1 MDKRITI
8 RDIAKKAGVS
18 VATVS
23 NVINGV
29 NKASDGTKKLVLQ
42 TIKEMGYQPNLTAR
56 SLSINRSHMIGVL
69 LPIDES
75 TTASLLL
82 RDNPF
87 YGEFISGVEYQ
98 SMMSG
103 YDVLISGF
111 RPGQSCR
118 EWILKRDLDGIVFVG
133 NYTAAVSNDVKEFG
147 SQLVLVDSYDE
158 GLQKHHSVNIDDVQ
172 GGYAATKHLLD
183 LGHKNIAIAASS
195 ILVDGAI
202 YRRFCGYKDAL
213 SENGISLRNDFIF
226 QDSLSFD
233 GGYRIGLR
241 ILENISQISAVFAV
255 ADIMAFGIMKAFYEN
270 GKQIPR
276 DLSIVGFD
284 DIKTCEYVSPSLTS
298 VHQPVY
304 EKGITAVNILM
315 DAIKN
320 PDIPKRNVL
329 FPLKLTERGSTMN
342 FCERRLFSGACF

>member
-1 MDKRITI
+1 MDKRVTI
-8 RDIAKKAGVS
+8 RDIARKTGVS

-29 NKASDGTKKLVLQ
+29 NKASEQTKKIVLQ
-42 TIKEMGYQPNLTAR
+42 AIKEMGYQPNLTAR
-56 SLSINRSHMIGVL
+56 SLSVNRSRMIGVL

-75 TTASLLL
+75 TSASLLL

-98 SMMSG
+98 AMMSG

-133 NYTAAVSNDVKEFG
+133 NYTAAVSNDAKEFG

-158 GLQKHHSVNIDDVQ
+158 GLQKHHSINIDDVQ
-172 GGYAATKHLLD
+172 GGYAAAKHLLD
-183 LGHKNIAIAASS
+183 LGHKNIAIAASN

-213 SENGISLRNDFIF
+213 AESGIFLRNDFIF
-226 QDSLSFD
+226 QDTLSFD

-241 ILENISQISAVFAV
+241 LLEQTDKISAVFAV
-255 ADIMAFGIMKAFYEN
+255 ADIMAFGIIKAFYEN

-284 DIKTCEYVSPSLTS
+284 DIKTCEYIIPPLTS

-304 EKGITAVNILM
+304 EKGITAVNILV

-329 FPLKLTERGSTMN
+329 FPLKLTERGSAMN
-342 FCERRLFSGACF
+342 FCERRVCASASL